1 MYMYTVY
8 IYIYTYLQ
16 THIVIQI
23 LWQMALREHIDCVQL
38 GGRATSAG
46 SHSDAE
52 LPKEWA
58 HYRSKRNLGGLSTF
72 KSHVDRIVPF
82 LVEQVGEELSG
93 QQGPYIIHS
102 LIHPSSHM
110 IGLYSGLYGYCK
122 IYPSSIIHHP
132 IG

>member
-1 MYMYTVY
+1 
-8 IYIYTYLQ
+8 
-16 THIVIQI
+16 
-23 LWQMALREHIDCVQL
+23 MALREYIDSVQL

-46 SHSDAE
+46 SHFDAE

-58 HYRSKRNLGGLSTF
+58 HHRSKQNLGGLSTV

-93 QQGPYIIHS
+93 KQGPYIIHS

-110 IGLYSGLYGYCK
+110 IGLYSGLYGDCK
-122 IYPSSIIHHP
+122 IYIYIYIHHPSSIIHHP